1 LWNDQNIGIFVA
13 VWYNKSNWMAYILAI
28 MKVVITVFC
37 NYIFVLKP
45 SLITFFSAS
54 ESMQVLLVLG
64 WLETNLEVINK
75 VLVVAFLLL
84 SKFS

>member
-1 LWNDQNIGIFVA
+1 
-13 VWYNKSNWMAYILAI
+13 MAYILAI
-28 MKVVITVFC
+28 VKLIITAFC

-54 ESMQVLLVLG
+54 ESMQVLLVLC
-64 WLETNLEVINK
+64 WLEIDLEVINY
-75 VLVVAFLLL
+75 VWVAFLLL